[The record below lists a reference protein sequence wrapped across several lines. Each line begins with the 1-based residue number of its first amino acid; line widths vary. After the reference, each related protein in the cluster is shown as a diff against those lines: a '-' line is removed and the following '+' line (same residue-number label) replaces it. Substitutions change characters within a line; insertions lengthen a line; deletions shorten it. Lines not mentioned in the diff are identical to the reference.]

1 MKITGYQ
8 LREAIK
14 VWQLRKT
21 AAEAAF
27 TDSLT
32 KFKDEVKEE
41 PAEVAERL
49 VEAET
54 AIVRLQV
61 AQARYNLAVLV
72 SVAGI
77 PDDITLAEVIKL
89 AGATSRIEKV
99 WSGATSTLSMNTRH
113 SYGVRDPNHDHAKA
127 SITPKDILE
136 RTSALTKRAGA
147 LRAALGAGN
156 TREVDIENLDAAYL
170 A

>member
-32 KFKDEVKEE
+32 KFKDDNKEE
-41 PAEVAERL
+41 PSVAADRV

-61 AQARYNLAVLV
+61 AQMKYNLAVKV
-72 SVAGI
+72 DVAGVGE
-77 PDDITLAEVIKL
+77 ITLAEVIKL

-99 WSGATSTLSMNTRH
+99 WSGATSTLNMNARYSH
-113 SYGVRDPNHDHAKA
+113 GVRDPNHDHAKA
-127 SITPKDILE
+127 AVTPKEILE
-136 RTSALTKRAGA
+136 RTSGLTKRAGA

-156 TREVDIENLDAAYL
+156 TREVPIEDLDAATL
-170 A
+170 G